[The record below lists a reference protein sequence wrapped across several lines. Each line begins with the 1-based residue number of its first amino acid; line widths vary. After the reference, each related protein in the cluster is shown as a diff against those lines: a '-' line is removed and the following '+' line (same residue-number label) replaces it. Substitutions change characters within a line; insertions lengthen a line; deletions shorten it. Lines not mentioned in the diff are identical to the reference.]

1 MLNVI
6 GKNKSNVM
14 FPHNSTKIFR
24 ELIMQYHQKRE
35 QGKKI
40 SKHLLINNLQNKI
53 KNIDCNEKDFIIRET
68 RRNIKIKNKII
79 DNFGNKSLFHID
91 KVNKIDAKVK
101 IEKSKML
108 NPFLDYKSNEPLS
121 NSSKKS
127 KNNDKYNSH
136 KIIKFPKII
145 NRANNINE
153 FKSFENKS
161 INDYNSIIN
170 RSKNESFTPSRQ
182 YFSPTKDDSKDDT
195 NNYYLNIL
203 SESNVMSK
211 KKSLPNILTD
221 QLKTPLSE
229 RNNSSIKNKI
239 KKNSM
244 SNMSSLINM
253 DYINYMQ
260 SIKDKFLLDEQKK
273 EKYFEYNKYGCDGFK
288 LKYKYLKENYFN

>member
-1 MLNVI
+1 MLKVI

-14 FPHNSTKIFR
+14 FSHNSTKIFR
-24 ELIMQYHQKRE
+24 ELILQYHQKRE
-35 QGKKI
+35 EGKKI
-40 SKHLLINNLQNKI
+40 SKQLLINNLQNKI
-53 KNIDCNEKDFIIRET
+53 KNIDCNEIDFIIRET
-68 RRNIKIKNKII
+68 RRNIKIKNKIL

-101 IEKSKML
+101 IEKSKLL
-108 NPFLDYKSNEPLS
+108 NPFLDYKSNELLS

-161 INDYNSIIN
+161 INDNNSIIN
-170 RSKNESFTPSRQ
+170 RSKIESFTPTRK
-182 YFSPTKDDSKDDT
+182 YFSPTKDDSKNDT

-203 SESNVMSK
+203 SESNLMSK

-229 RNNSSIKNKI
+229 RSYSSMKN

-244 SNMSSLINM
+244 SNISSLINM